1 MALSK
6 QNEFEMP
13 KLLFQSTLFAI
24 SLGKLQK
31 RKGKGNRIFYSPK
44 EQKKKRKSN
53 YKRNIQNCKVIT
65 IDENRTKRGI
75 FDGLDNFVFVSQHV
89 IMQNSEKM
97 SL

>member
-1 MALSK
+1 
-6 QNEFEMP
+6 MP
-13 KLLFQSTLFAI
+13 RLIFQSTLFAI

-31 RKGKGNRIFYSPK
+31 RKGKRNRIFYSPK

-53 YKRNIQNCKVIT
+53 YKRN
-65 IDENRTKRGI
+65 KRGI
-75 FDGLDNFVFVSQHV
+75 FDGLDNFVFVFVSQHV